1 MNFLEYKLDQ
11 TRKDIKKE
19 IVELVKEI
27 YYLKHNDYPQ
37 MFNDANG
44 DADYY
49 DNWIIEVRDLSE
61 YASVLVEITS
71 SDDDYNTYERYP
83 IWEYIVTLDD
93 DLYFYPAELGEE
105 FHWEEINTDDLMGLY
120 NHLFNNKSRL
130 A

>member
-37 MFNDANG
+37 MVKDDNG
-44 DADYY
+44 DDGYY
-49 DNWIIEVRDLSE
+49 ENWIIDVRDLSE
-61 YASVLVEITS
+61 YASVLVEITTS
-71 SDDDYNTYERYP
+71 NDDYHTYERYP

-105 FHWEEINTDDLMGLY
+105 FHWEEVNTDDLMGLY